1 MEIRQTITRAETA
14 SERKQTSMLEDLSE
28 SVSAK
33 AANSAN
39 PTKVAALAEA
49 LKNLAG

>member
-1 MEIRQTITRAETA
+1 
-14 SERKQTSMLEDLSE
+14 MLEELSMNI
-28 SVSAK
+28 SAK

-39 PTKVAALAEA
+39 PTKVSALAEA